1 MGPQWGSIM
10 NKKLV
15 IALALLGS
23 VSACTSVVRGTKQK
37 YPITSQPAGAN
48 VLIKRVY
55 ATGDKAGQEVKP
67 GKTQSCVTPCFL
79 KLKRGRNITLA
90 ISKPGYR
97 TQEVL
102 VESKVTGSGVG
113 TMTAGNFLLGGG
125 IGAIIDA
132 SNGST
137 RSLYPDHVDAVLE
150 PEGTPAAAAAEP
162 VAAPAPVP
170 VEIPAPTAETPAAP
184 PAEPA
189 AAPATPVEPP
199 KGN

>member
-1 MGPQWGSIM
+1 M

-150 PEGTPAAAAAEP
+150 AEGQPAAAAAEP
-162 VAAPAPVP
+162 AAEPVAPAAPA
-170 VEIPAPTAETPAAP
+170 EAPAPEAPKVDAPA
-184 PAEPA
+184 PAA
-189 AAPATPVEPP
+189 AAPAAEPAPP